1 MTDLTTLVI
10 FGASGDLTQRKLIP
24 ALFKAYCQERLP
36 DSLNIVGFARSS
48 WNNDTF
54 RHQMYEGVQQFTSAP
69 IDEEKWHTF
78 ASQLHYHCGDLTQTA
93 DFAQLSQT
101 LSQLEGQPA
110 TRRYYLALPPHLC
123 VPVVNMLSE
132 HQMADSEDGWRR
144 LVVEKPFGSDLASAQ
159 ALNKTLQA
167 VFGEEQ
173 IFRIDHYLGKETAQN
188 ILFLRFANLIFEPL
202 WNNHYVDNVQITV
215 AESVDVGHRGGY
227 YDDAGVLRDMFQN
240 HLLQLL
246 CLVAM
251 EPAASFDADAIRFE
265 KVKVLR
271 AIRPFQPQHS
281 VRAQYNQYRQAEDV
295 ADDSPTATYAAL
307 KLYVDNWRWQGV
319 PFYLRSG
326 KALAVKSSQIAL
338 VFKRPSHLMF
348 PQVEDEDFSADVLS
362 LCIQPDEGLHWQFE
376 AKVPGTHQKTRPV
389 DMEFHYRT
397 SFEDVPLPDAYQRL
411 LLDALAGDATLF
423 ARHDEIEAAWQ
434 LIDSIIA
441 SWQSA
446 EALPLLSYE
455 KGSWGPEAGE
465 TLLQRDGRS
474 WRHNCG
480 QH

>member
-1 MTDLTTLVI
+1 LAEV
-10 FGASGDLTQRKLIP
+10 
-24 ALFKAYCQERLP
+24 
-36 DSLNIVGFARSS
+36 
-48 WNNDTF
+48 
-54 RHQMYEGVQQFTSAP
+54 EGEA
-69 IDEEKWHTF
+69 
-78 ASQLHYHCGDLTQTA
+78 ANQL
-93 DFAQLSQT
+93 
-101 LSQLEGQPA
+101 
-110 TRRYYLALPPHLC
+110 YYLALPPQLF
-123 VPVVNMLSE
+123 VPVVEMLAE
-132 HQMADSEDGWRR
+132 LQMMQKDEGWRR
-144 LVVEKPFGSDLASAQ
+144 LVVEKPFGYDSASAQ
-159 ALNKTLQA
+159 QLNEALQK
-167 VFGEEQ
+167 VFREEQ

-202 WNNHYVDNVQITV
+202 WNNNYVDNVQITV
-215 AESVDVGHRGGY
+215 AESVDVGHRAGY
-227 YDDAGVLRDMFQN
+227 YDEAGVLRDMFQN

-251 EPAASFDADAIRFE
+251 EPAASFEADAIRHE

-271 AIRPFQPQHS
+271 AIRPFHPPNS
-281 VRAQYNQYRQAEDV
+281 VRAQYNDYREAEGV
-295 ADDSPTATYAAL
+295 AADSQTATYAAL

-326 KALAVKSSQIAL
+326 KALAAKNSEIAL
-338 VFKRPSHLMF
+338 VFKRPPHLMF
-348 PQVEDEDFSADVLS
+348 SQIEDEDFSADVLS

-376 AKVPGTHQKTRPV
+376 AKVPGTHEETRPV

-423 ARHDEIEAAWQ
+423 ARRDEIEAAWE
-434 LIDSIIA
+434 LIDSIVA

-446 EALPLLSYE
+446 DAPPLLNYE
-455 KGSWGPEAGE
+455 RGSWGPEAAD
-465 TLLQRDGRS
+465 TLLERDGRR